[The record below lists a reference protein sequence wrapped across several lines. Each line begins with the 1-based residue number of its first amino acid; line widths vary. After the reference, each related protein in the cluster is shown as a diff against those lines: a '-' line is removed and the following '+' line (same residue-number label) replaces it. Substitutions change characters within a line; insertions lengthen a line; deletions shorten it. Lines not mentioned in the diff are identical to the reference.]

1 MCGIAGIITSPDR
14 KIDQAIIKRM
24 TDAIIH
30 RGPDEAGIYTAA
42 GIGLG
47 HRRLSIIDIKS
58 GQQPMTS
65 TDGEVTIVYN
75 GEIYNFVE
83 IRAELEAKGY
93 RFKTRCDTEVIL
105 YAYHAWGPDSVK
117 RIRGMFAYVIYDNR
131 SKQVFMARD
140 RLGIK
145 PLFYAPVGDRTIL
158 FGSELKALTAHPD
171 FVKNLRKKSMEDY
184 FSLGYVAEPYT
195 IYKNVFKLEP
205 GYSIVID
212 LASGKLTKTQYWD
225 VQFTGDY
232 QGSFEDA
239 CAELQ
244 ERVREATKIRMVAD
258 VPLGAFLSG
267 GVDSGA
273 VVADMADISDDP
285 VNSCSIGFSEAQF
298 DETGYADRVARQYN
312 TNHWSREV
320 DPDDYS
326 LVEKLIDI
334 YDEPYADSSAL
345 PTYRV
350 CELAREKVIV
360 ALSGDGGDENLAG
373 YRRYQLQMFEQKMRG
388 IFPEAIRK
396 PLFGLL
402 GRAYPK
408 ADWAPRIF
416 RAKTTFQGLARDHVE
431 SYFHGISILKGDMR
445 DKLFSPGL
453 KNDLQGYNTL
463 ELFRKYG
470 AGSGSDDPLSI
481 LQYIDIKTYLVG
493 DILTKVDRASMA
505 HSLEVRVPLLDHK
518 LVEWIAT
525 LPSHF
530 KLQGGEGKYIFKKS
544 LEGRLPD
551 DILYRPK
558 MGFGV
563 PLGKWFRGELKQNI
577 RDAVLSERMMQS
589 GFFNADYLRTL
600 VSHHQSGLRDY
611 SAPLWTLMMFDQFLS
626 RQNEFMT

>member
-1 MCGIAGIITSPDR
+1 MCGIAGIITSLDR
-14 KIDQAIIKRM
+14 KPDQAIIKKM

-30 RGPDEAGIYTAA
+30 RGPDEAGIYVAN
-42 GIGLG
+42 GVGLG
-47 HRRLSIIDIKS
+47 HRRLSIIDLKS
-58 GQQPMTS
+58 GQQPMTTS
-65 TDGEVTIVYN
+65 DNEVTITYN
-75 GEIYNFVE
+75 GEIYNFME

-93 RFKTRCDTEVIL
+93 HFKTRCDTEVIL

-117 RIRGMFAYVIYDNR
+117 RLRGMFAYVIYDNR
-131 SKQVFMARD
+131 DKTIFMARD

-145 PLFYAPVGDRTIL
+145 PLFYARSSERTIL
-158 FGSELKALTAHPD
+158 FGSELKALAAHPK
-171 FVKNLRKKSMEDY
+171 FVRNLRKKSMEDY
-184 FSLGYVAEPYT
+184 FALGYVAEPNT
-195 IYKNVFKLEP
+195 IYENVFKLEP
-205 GYSIVID
+205 GHSIIID
-212 LASGKLTKTQYWD
+212 LRSGNLTKSQYWN
-225 VQFTGDY
+225 VQFTGSY

-239 CAELQ
+239 KNELQ
-244 ERVREATKIRMVAD
+244 ERIHEAVKIRMVAD

-285 VNSCSIGFSEAQF
+285 VNSCSIGFSDPRF
-298 DETGYADRVARQYN
+298 NETDYADRVAEQYK
-312 TNHWSREV
+312 TNHWSRVV
-320 DPDDYS
+320 DPGDYS

-373 YRRYQLQMFEQKMRG
+373 YRRYQLQMFEQKIRG
-388 IFPEAIRK
+388 ILPDAIRK

-402 GRAYPK
+402 GKAYPK

-431 SYFHGISILKGDMR
+431 SYFHGVSIFKGDMR
-445 DKLFSPGL
+445 DKLFSKSL

-463 ELFRKYG
+463 DVFNEYG
-470 AGSGSDDPLSI
+470 ASSGSDDPLSI
-481 LQYIDIKTYLVG
+481 LQYIDLKTYLVG

-525 LPSHF
+525 LPSDF

-544 LEGRLPD
+544 LEGRLPE

-563 PLGKWFRGELKQNI
+563 PLGNWFRGELKQNI
-577 RDAVLSERMMQS
+577 RDAVLSERMLEC
-589 GFFNADYLRTL
+589 GYFNADYLHDL
-600 VSHHQSGLRDY
+600 VNHHQSGMRDY
-611 SAPLWTLMMFDQFLS
+611 SSALWTLMMFDQFLS
-626 RQNEFMT
+626 RQNAFS

>member
-14 KIDQAIIKRM
+14 KVDQATLKKM

-30 RGPDEAGIYTAA
+30 RGPDESGIYLES

-47 HRRLSIIDIKS
+47 HRRLSIIDLES
-58 GQQPMTS
+58 GQQPMS
-65 TDGEVTIVYN
+65 SSDGAVTICYN
-75 GEIYNFVE
+75 GEIYNFNQ
-83 IRAELEAKGY
+83 IRTELEAKGY
-93 RFKTRCDTEVIL
+93 HFRTRCDTEVIMN
-105 YAYHAWGPDSVK
+105 AYHAWGPDSVK
-117 RIRGMFAYVIYDNR
+117 RLRGMFAYVIYDKRNR
-131 SKQVFMARD
+131 QVFMARD

-145 PLFYAPVGDRTIL
+145 PLFYAPVGEKTIL
-158 FGSELKALTAHPD
+158 FGSELKALSAHPD
-171 FVKNLRKKSMEDY
+171 FAPALRKESLEDY
-184 FSLGYVAEPYT
+184 FSLGYVAEPHT
-195 IYKNVFKLEP
+195 IYQNVFKLEP
-205 GYSIVID
+205 GHSLVID
-212 LASGKLTKTQYWD
+212 MLSGKIRKDQYWNLH
-225 VQFTGDY
+225 FSGDY
-232 QGSFEDA
+232 KGSFGEARD
-239 CAELQ
+239 ELQ

-267 GVDSGA
+267 GVDSSA
-273 VVADMADISDDP
+273 VVADMATISDTP
-285 VNSCSIGFSEAQF
+285 VNSCSIGFSDPAYN
-298 DETGYADRVARQYN
+298 ETDYALKVARQYN
-312 TNHWSREV
+312 TNHWSREI

-326 LVEKLIDI
+326 LVGKLIDI

-350 CELAREKVIV
+350 CELAREKVTV

-388 IFPEAIRK
+388 IFPDALRK

-431 SYFHGISILKGDMR
+431 SYFHGVSILKGDMR
-445 DKLFSPGL
+445 GQLFSNGL
-453 KNDLQGYNTL
+453 KRDLQGYNSL
-463 ELFRKYG
+463 DLFRKYG
-470 AGSGSDDPLSI
+470 AQSGSDDPLSI

-505 HSLEVRVPLLDHK
+505 HSLEVRVPLLDHE
-518 LVEWIAT
+518 LVEWIAS
-525 LPSHF
+525 LPSRF
-530 KLQGGEGKYIFKKS
+530 KLQDGEGKYIFKKS
-544 LEGRLPD
+544 LEGRLPE

-563 PLGKWFRGELKQNI
+563 PLGKWFRNELKQNI
-577 RDAVLSERMMQS
+577 REAVLSERMLDC
-589 GFFNADYLRTL
+589 GFFDAGYLHRL
-600 VSHHQSGLRDY
+600 VEHHQSGLRDY

-626 RQNEFMT
+626 RQG

>member
-14 KIDQAIIKRM
+14 KPDQATVKKM

-30 RGPDEAGIYTAA
+30 RGPDEAGIYISD
-42 GIGLG
+42 GVGLG

-58 GQQPMTS
+58 GQQPMRS
-65 TDGEVTIVYN
+65 SDGHVTIVYN
-75 GEIYNFVE
+75 GEIYNFAE
-83 IRAELEAKGY
+83 IRRELENKGY
-93 RFKTRCDTEVIL
+93 HFKTRCDTEIIL

-117 RIRGMFAYVIYDNR
+117 RLRGMFAYVIHDKR
-131 SKQVFMARD
+131 RKQIFMTRD

-145 PLFYAPVGDRTIL
+145 PLFYAPVGERTIL
-158 FGSELKALTAHPD
+158 FGSELKALSAHPD
-171 FVKNLRKKSMEDY
+171 FVKNLRPKSMEDY
-184 FSLGYVAEPYT
+184 FSLGYVAEPHT

-205 GYSIVID
+205 GHSIIID
-212 LASGKLTKTQYWD
+212 LPSGHLTKTQYWD
-225 VQFTGDY
+225 LQFTGDY

-239 CAELQ
+239 RIELR

-273 VVADMADISDDP
+273 VVADMADISDEP
-285 VNSCSIGFSEAQF
+285 VNSCSIGFTDPNF
-298 DETGYADRVARQYN
+298 NETDYAERVAQKYN
-312 TNHWSREV
+312 TNHWSRII
-320 DPDDYS
+320 DPGDYS

-396 PLFGLL
+396 PLFGFL
-402 GRAYPK
+402 GKVYPK
-408 ADWAPRIF
+408 ADWAPRMF
-416 RAKTTFQGLARDHVE
+416 RAKTTFQGLARGHVE
-431 SYFHGISILKGDMR
+431 SYFHGISILKDDMR
-445 DKLFSPGL
+445 DKLFSRTL
-453 KNDLQGYNTL
+453 KNNLQGYNTL

-470 AGSGSDDPLSI
+470 KNSGSDDPLSV

-505 HSLEVRVPLLDHK
+505 HSLEVRVPLLDHE

-544 LEGRLPD
+544 LEGRLPN

-563 PLGKWFRGELKQNI
+563 PLGKWFRGELKQSI
-577 RDAVLSERMMQS
+577 RDSVLSERMMDC
-589 GFFNADYLRTL
+589 GFFEAGYLRKL
-600 VSHHQSGLRDY
+600 VDHHQSGLRDY
-611 SAPLWTLMMFDQFLS
+611 SSPLWTLMMFDQFLS
-626 RQNEFMT
+626 RQI

>member
-1 MCGIAGIITSPDR
+1 MCGIAGIITSLDR
-14 KIDQAIIKRM
+14 KPDQAILKKM

-30 RGPDEAGIYTAA
+30 RGPDEAGIYVTN
-42 GIGLG
+42 GVGLG
-47 HRRLSIIDIKS
+47 HRRLSIIDLES
-58 GQQPMTS
+58 GQQPMTTS
-65 TDGEVTIVYN
+65 DRDVTITYN
-75 GEIYNFVE
+75 GEIYNFME
-83 IRAELEAKGY
+83 IRADLEAKGY
-93 RFKTRCDTEVIL
+93 HFKTRCDTEVIL

-131 SKQVFMARD
+131 DKTIFMARD

-145 PLFYAPVGDRTIL
+145 PLFYAHTGERTIL
-158 FGSELKALTAHPD
+158 FGSELKALAAHPK
-171 FVKNLRKKSMEDY
+171 FVKSLRKKSMEDY
-184 FSLGYVAEPYT
+184 FALGYVAEPNT
-195 IYKNVFKLEP
+195 IYENVHKLEP
-205 GYSIVID
+205 GHSIIID
-212 LASGKLTKTQYWD
+212 LNSGNLTKSQYWN
-225 VQFTGDY
+225 VQFTASY
-232 QGSFEDA
+232 QGSFEEA
-239 CAELQ
+239 KNELQ
-244 ERVREATKIRMVAD
+244 ERIHEAVKIRMVAD

-273 VVADMADISDDP
+273 VVADMADISDEP
-285 VNSCSIGFSEAQF
+285 VNSCSIGFSDPKF
-298 DETGYADRVARQYN
+298 NETDYADRVAEQYK
-312 TNHWSREV
+312 TNHWSRIV
-320 DPDDYS
+320 DPGDYS

-373 YRRYQLQMFEQKMRG
+373 YRRYQLQMFEQKIRG
-388 IFPEAIRK
+388 ILPDTIRK

-402 GRAYPK
+402 GRLYPK

-431 SYFHGISILKGDMR
+431 SYFHGVSIFKGNMR
-445 DKLFSPGL
+445 DKLFSKTL

-463 ELFRKYG
+463 EVFNKYG
-470 AGSGSDDPLSI
+470 ASSGSDDPLSI
-481 LQYIDIKTYLVG
+481 LQYIDLKTYLVG

-525 LPSHF
+525 LPSDF
-530 KLQGGEGKYIFKKS
+530 KLQSGEGKYIFKKS
-544 LEGRLPD
+544 LEGRLPE

-563 PLGKWFRGELKQNI
+563 PLGKWFRDELKQNI
-577 RDAVLSERMMQS
+577 RDAVLSERMLEC
-589 GFFNADYLRTL
+589 GYFNADYLHDL
-600 VSHHQSGLRDY
+600 VNHHQSGMRDY
-611 SAPLWTLMMFDQFLS
+611 SSPLWTLMMFDQFLS
-626 RQNEFMT
+626 RQNEFS

>member
-14 KIDQAIIKRM
+14 RPDQAIIKKM

-30 RGPDEAGIYTAA
+30 RGPDESGIYIAG

-65 TDGEVTIVYN
+65 TDGHVTIVYN
-75 GEIYNFVE
+75 GEIYNFAE
-83 IRAELEAKGY
+83 IRTELESKGY
-93 RFKTRCDTEVIL
+93 HFNTRCDTEVIL
-105 YAYHAWGPDSVK
+105 YAYHAWGPDSVE
-117 RIRGMFAYVIYDNR
+117 RFRGMFAYVIYDNR
-131 SKQVFMARD
+131 SKRVFMTRD

-145 PLFYAPVGDRTIL
+145 PLFYAPVGEKTIL

-171 FVKNLRKKSMEDY
+171 FVKNLRPESMEDY
-184 FSLGYVAEPYT
+184 FSLGYVAEPHT

-205 GYSIVID
+205 GHSIIID
-212 LASGKLTKTQYWD
+212 LQTGHMKKTQYWNL
-225 VQFTGDY
+225 QFTGDY

-239 CAELQ
+239 RNELA
-244 ERVREATKIRMVAD
+244 ERVQEATRIRMVAD

-273 VVADMADISDDP
+273 VVAHMAEMSDNP
-285 VNSCSIGFSEAQF
+285 VNSCSIGFSDPGF
-298 DETGYADRVARQYN
+298 DETDYASQVAQKYK
-312 TNHWSREV
+312 TNHWSRTV
-320 DPDDYS
+320 DPGDYS

-373 YRRYQLQMFEQKMRG
+373 YRRYQLQMFEQKIRG
-388 IFPEAIRK
+388 IFPESLRK
-396 PLFGLL
+396 PVFGFL
-402 GRAYPK
+402 GKIYPK
-408 ADWAPRIF
+408 ADWAPRVF

-431 SYFHGISILKGDMR
+431 SYFHGVSIIKGDMR
-445 DKLFSPGL
+445 DKLFSRRL
-453 KNDLQGYNTL
+453 KNSLQGYNTL
-463 ELFRKYG
+463 ALFKDYG
-470 AGSGSDDPLSI
+470 ANAGSDDPLSV

-505 HSLEVRVPLLDHK
+505 HSLEVRVPLLDHE

-530 KLQGGEGKYIFKKS
+530 KLRGGEGKYIFKKS
-544 LEGRLPD
+544 LEGRLPNN
-551 DILYRPK
+551 ILYRPK

-563 PLGKWFRGELKQNI
+563 PLGKWFRNELKQNI
-577 RDAVLSERMMQS
+577 RDAVLSERMMDS
-589 GFFNADYLRTL
+589 GFFEAGYLRTL
-600 VSHHQSGLRDY
+600 VDHHQSGLRDY

-626 RQNEFMT
+626 RQT